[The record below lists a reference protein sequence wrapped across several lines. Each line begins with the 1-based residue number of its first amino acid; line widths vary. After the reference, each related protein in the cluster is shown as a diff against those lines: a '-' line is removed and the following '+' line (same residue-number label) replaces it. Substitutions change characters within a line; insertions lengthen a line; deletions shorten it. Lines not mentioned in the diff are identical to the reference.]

1 MNNSTKMSLLTCLHK
16 STITSVE
23 REPPPQPPR
32 ANRSRGPKFPPRG
45 RSQPQGGGS
54 QAPPTT
60 EARYHP
66 TKGGRS
72 QPRSHTCMRS
82 RRAEANPK
90 GDGRRGAEV
99 NPTPTPGGRS
109 QPGRGETLPLQTLC
123 GVAGLPGGGATLPL
137 QPFAAWGG
145 GGGVGWAAGG
155 RSQLQPHPVHDR
167 ATHCMRRDQ
176 GGGRSLPLIL
186 ECARVSS
193 MHPAGWKGGNNISSL
208 RTCDTTP

>member
-137 QPFAAWGG
+137 QPFAAWV
-145 GGGVGWAAGG
+145 GGGVGWG
-155 RSQLQPHPVHDR
+155 RRRGAEANCSPTPFTTGQPTACDGIR
-167 ATHCMRRDQ
+167 
-176 GGGRSLPLIL
+176 GGGGPK
-186 ECARVSS
+186 
-193 MHPAGWKGGNNISSL
+193 P
-208 RTCDTTP
+208 TPHT